1 MKLKGPPIHEGIFIH
16 LPSLQSRIEALKYY
30 CKEHKFKGEVNFEEI
45 GEKTKGSSISNIW
58 TLIGD
63 AIYSPVR
70 RYYEDNKDNF

>member
-45 GEKTKGSSISNIW
+45 GEKTKGSSI
-58 TLIGD
+58 
-63 AIYSPVR
+63 
-70 RYYEDNKDNF
+70 